1 MNQQQ
6 PFKALADTQSDAKLR
21 QAKTSSA
28 VFPRL
33 RKTYP
38 VALGSMGALAI
49 LGVGGLGLT
58 TIGLALLMVA
68 SGLALALQLSRQQAA
83 QHRAI
88 DDYLAEQAAFGRALV
103 PVWTG
108 HIESSQ
114 EQTELAVNALSDRF
128 GGIVDKLDA
137 ALRTAT
143 QETDSVEGSGGGMIA
158 IFNKGEQD
166 LDALIAIQKACV
178 HNMESMRDKVQGL
191 DRFIAELQDMASDV
205 ARIAQQTNLL
215 ALNAAI
221 EAARAGDLGR
231 GFAVVAKEF
240 RMLSS
245 QSGDTGR
252 KIAEKVE
259 IISAAIVDTCA
270 VVSESVLAEG
280 HSLDSANDTIVRVLS
295 DLKGITGAFHRSSAL
310 LQEESVSIQN
320 EVNQALVQLQFHDR
334 VSQIMRPVL
343 KNMARLPAVL
353 QEQQQQYTRSNSL
366 PSLNAEELLAELQKT
381 YVMTDQHAIHQG
393 DKVAEQAN
401 TDIHFF

>member
-1 MNQQQ
+1 MKQQQ
-6 PFKALADTQSDAKLR
+6 TVETLADTQPNEDLR
-21 QAKTSSA
+21 QAKTKSMVLSQ
-28 VFPRL
+28 RH
-33 RKTYP
+33 KTYP

-58 TIGLALLMVA
+58 TIGLALLMVV
-68 SGLALALQLSRQQAA
+68 SGMGIGLQLSRQQAA
-83 QHRAI
+83 QRQAI
-88 DDYLAEQAAFGRALV
+88 DDYLAEQAEFGRAVV

-114 EQTELAVNALSDRF
+114 EQMELAVNALSDRF

-137 ALRTAT
+137 ALQTAM
-143 QETDSVEGSGGGMIA
+143 QETSSVEGSGGGVIA

-166 LDALIAIQKACV
+166 LDALIAMQKASV
-178 HNMESMRDKVQGL
+178 YNMESMRDKVQGL
-191 DRFIAELQDMASDV
+191 SRFVAELQDMASDV

-240 RMLSS
+240 HLLSN

-252 KIAEKVE
+252 KIAEKVQ

-270 VVSESVLAEG
+270 VVSESVVAEG
-280 HSLDSANDTIVRVLS
+280 HSLDTANATIVRVLS
-295 DLKGITGAFHRSSAL
+295 DFKGITGAFHRSSAL
-310 LQEESVSIQN
+310 LQDESISIQG
-320 EVNQALVQLQFHDR
+320 EVNQALVQLQFQDR
-334 VSQIMRPVL
+334 VSQIMSQVL

-353 QEQQQQYTRSNSL
+353 QEQQDQYAHSNSL
-366 PSLNAEELLAELQKT
+366 PSLNAEDLLAELQKT
-381 YVMTDQHAIHQG
+381 YVMADQHAIHQG
-393 DKVAEQAN
+393 NKVAEQTN